1 MDDIVVQVKGNSVM
15 EKVIRLWKH
24 VDLSENWLNCDTS
37 ILDDLSSSWFER
49 RKKLEEDSGEYAE
62 FLNKLK
68 REHAIE
74 TGIVERLYD
83 LKKGITETFINEG
96 FVKSFL
102 SHGDTNIPEDD
113 LIAHLNDHL
122 DSVNFIF
129 DIVKESRPLS
139 TGFIKELH
147 QLVTRNQKFAE
158 GRDRSGKKVPI
169 ELLKGKYKEKENNPT
184 RKDDIKILYCS
195 PDHVASE
202 MDNLISIYNEN
213 EAVHPLILS
222 TWFHHM
228 FTIIHPFQ
236 DGNGRIA
243 RLLSSL
249 IFIKHGYFPFTVI
262 REEAKAKYIEAL
274 EEADNGAPQRLVSY
288 FGEVQKRNIQQ
299 ALNLRDVSSTSLVE
313 VQDIFARKVANW
325 KNDQIQEHEKS
336 LQLGRNAIYEYC
348 SSIMEQLK
356 SDLEKKVDGNINISI
371 ECCSF
376 ENLTTQYYYYQ
387 QIIGYAKKHN
397 YFFNSRLPKAWLMLK
412 IDMEENRRYQLGIS
426 IHHYGYDDNTIAIG
440 SFVEFKG
447 EKMDD
452 KMDTTIPLDIP
463 PHVISISE
471 KFEDK
476 KRNIK
481 VYLENALTLTL
492 AQIASEI

>member
-1 MDDIVVQVKGNSVM
+1 M
-15 EKVIRLWKH
+15 EKTYRLWKH
-24 VDLSENWLNCDTS
+24 VELNEIWLNCDTS
-37 ILDDLSSSWFER
+37 SLDDISSSWFER
-49 RKKLEEDSGEYAE
+49 RKKLKEDSGEYAD

-74 TGIVERLYD
+74 TGIIERLYD

-129 DIVKESRPLS
+129 DIVKENRPLS
-139 TGFIKELH
+139 TSFIKELH
-147 QLVTRNQKFAE
+147 QLVTRNQKYAE
-158 GRDRSGKKVPI
+158 GRDQFGQKLQI
-169 ELLKGKYKEKENNPT
+169 DLLKGQYKTRENNPT
-184 RKDDIKILYCS
+184 REDGTKILYCS
-195 PDHVASE
+195 PDHVSSE
-202 MDNLISIYNEN
+202 MDNLISIYNTN
-213 EAVHPLILS
+213 SNSIHPLILS

-243 RLLSSL
+243 RLLTSL
-249 IFIKHGYFPFTVI
+249 IFIKNGYFPFTVL
-262 REEAKAKYIEAL
+262 REEAKVKYIEAL
-274 EEADNGAPQRLVSY
+274 EKADNGEPQSLITY
-288 FGEVQKRNIQQ
+288 FGEVQKRNIQK
-299 ALNLRDVSSTSLVE
+299 ALNLKDVSSTSLVE
-313 VQDIFARKVANW
+313 VQNIFATKIAKW
-325 KNDQIQEHEKS
+325 KNQKVQEHELKLVS
-336 LQLGRNAIYEYC
+336 GRNDIFNY
-348 SSIMEQLK
+348 SSFVLNLLMNDLK
-356 SDLEKKVDGNINISI
+356 EKLNGNINVSI
-371 ECCSF
+371 ASCSF
-376 ENLTTQYYYYQ
+376 ENQNNQHFFYQ
-387 QIIGYAKKHN
+387 QIIGYAKKHD
-397 YFFNSRLPKAWLMLK
+397 YFFNSSLPKAWLMFK
-412 IDMEENRRYQLGIS
+412 IDMEENKRYQLGIS

-471 KFEDK
+471 NFEGK
-476 KRNIK
+476 KKNIRE
-481 VYLENALTLTL
+481 YLENALTITL